1 MQKNEFISEYCGEV
15 SAAACAGAAGQAH
28 GGSLWWE
35 SFLWLWGQLPSLA
48 QLCPWARPEQLW
60 RPSLVLSGDTSQYLW
75 PSTVE
80 ESVVCVPESPALALP
95 HPWEPWQAPTHEVG
109 GRAGGCFQEAG
120 EHQAQPSAAESL
132 KVISLYSSFHRMR
145 LTGEERSTTSTC
157 PASSSTS
164 TMVTS
169 EAATGG
175 EARTAAQVGRLSPPL
190 PWVTC
195 LALHHIFLLFF
206 LFK

>member
-1 MQKNEFISEYCGEV
+1 M
-15 SAAACAGAAGQAH
+15 
-28 GGSLWWE
+28 
-35 SFLWLWGQLPSLA
+35 
-48 QLCPWARPEQLW
+48 LC
-60 RPSLVLSGDTSQYLW
+60 GDTSQYLW

-80 ESVVCVPESPALALP
+80 ESVVSVLLPKSPALALP
-95 HPWEPWQAPTHEVG
+95 HPWVPWQAPARELG

-120 EHQAQPSAAESL
+120 EHLAQPSAAESH

-169 EAATGG
+169 
-175 EARTAAQVGRLSPPL
+175 
-190 PWVTC
+190 
-195 LALHHIFLLFF
+195 
-206 LFK
+206 